1 MKSIYFF
8 SSIQI
13 SIHAPARGASI
24 RKGRKMWPVLFQ
36 FTPLREGLQSNANK
50 ISSGIHFNSRPCERG
65 FPSCSGILP
74 GKNISI
80 HAPARGAS
88 KKPLWTSS
96 ACQISIHAPA
106 RGASLPA
113 CRQLNEE
120 FQFQFTPLREGLR
133 YLMSQSCIIQISI
146 HAPARGAS
154 DTGVDYTPYCVFQFT
169 PLREGLPR

>member
-74 GKNISI
+74 GINISI

-88 KKPLWTSS
+88 LRVPVY
-96 ACQISIHAPA
+96 
-106 RGASLPA
+106 
-113 CRQLNEE
+113 
-120 FQFQFTPLREGLR
+120 FQEKIFQFTPLREGLQKSR
-133 YLMSQSCIIQISI
+133 CGRHQ
-146 HAPARGAS
+146 R
-154 DTGVDYTPYCVFQFT
+154 VRFQFT
-169 PLREGLPR
+169 PLREGLLSQPAGS